1 MVEYRHDP
9 ATGESALMEVNG
21 RFWGSLP
28 LAYHAGAEFPFL
40 CYQLLGNNEAVA
52 NTTYRSG
59 IRCRYMVP
67 ETRRLVR
74 ILFGQQQIAD
84 KTLVFRRLPELL
96 GYCFDFLRLG
106 SSYYVFEL
114 RDAHP
119 FVSDVTQ
126 MLGKAVNTMAA
137 RLQPR

>member
-1 MVEYRHDP
+1 MR
-9 ATGESALMEVNG
+9 AQS
-21 RFWGSLP
+21 
-28 LAYHAGAEFPFL
+28 FPFL

-84 KTLVFRRLPELL
+84 KTLAFRRLP
-96 GYCFDFLRLG
+96 
-106 SSYYVFEL
+106 VFEL

-119 FVSDVTQ
+119 FVSDVKQ
-126 MLGKAVNTMAA
+126 MLGKAVNAMAA